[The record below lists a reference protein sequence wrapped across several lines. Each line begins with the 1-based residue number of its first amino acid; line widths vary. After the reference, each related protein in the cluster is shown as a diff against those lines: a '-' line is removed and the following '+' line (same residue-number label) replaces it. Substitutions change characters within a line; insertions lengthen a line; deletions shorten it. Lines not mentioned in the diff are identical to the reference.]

1 MKKRKPV
8 SVEEMCRR
16 AYEYCWSLGEPYSGA
31 IGGSETWSITHTSIG
46 SVVKVKDAHVPDFEL
61 DLTDYDTW

>member
-16 AYEYCWSLGEPYSGA
+16 AYGPGPEYPPFE
-31 IGGSETWSITHTSIG
+31 ETIIKFTPEEIERVEKEKQAARKRLFG
-46 SVVKVKDAHVPDFEL
+46 KA
-61 DLTDYDTW
+61 

>member
-1 MKKRKPV
+1 
-8 SVEEMCRR
+8 MCRR